1 MMQDHIQAEGNRT
14 RRTMQGWIGA
24 MVLGCLATASWAAEP
39 VKINSLLTYPEAYKM
54 KVVQVEGTVLNY
66 RMNHFIG
73 ERSKLEKCIQHFSV
87 EDGTG
92 TVNAS
97 YAAIC
102 GMGPVMLQ
110 NGDRV
115 TIDGYFLGVLDVR
128 SVTKQ

>member
-1 MMQDHIQAEGNRT
+1 MMQDHIQAEGNRM

-39 VKINSLLTYPEAYKM
+39 VKVNSLLTYPEAYKM
-54 KVVQVEGTVLNY
+54 KVIQVEGTVLNY
-66 RMNHFIG
+66 RMSHFIG
-73 ERSKLEKCIQHFSV
+73 QNSKLEKCIQQFSV

-110 NGDRV
+110 NGDHV

>member
-1 MMQDHIQAEGNRT
+1 
-14 RRTMQGWIGA
+14 
-24 MVLGCLATASWAAEP
+24 
-39 VKINSLLTYPEAYKM
+39 M
-54 KVVQVEGTVLNY
+54 KVIQVEGTVLNY
-66 RMNHFIG
+66 RMSHFIG
-73 ERSKLEKCIQHFSV
+73 QNSKLEKCIQQFSV

-110 NGDRV
+110 NGDHV

>member
-1 MMQDHIQAEGNRT
+1 MQDHIQAEGNRM

-39 VKINSLLTYPEAYKM
+39 VKVNSLLTYPEAYKM
-54 KVVQVEGTVLNY
+54 KVIQVEGTVLNY
-66 RMNHFIG
+66 RMSHFIG
-73 ERSKLEKCIQHFSV
+73 QNSKLEKCIQQFSV

-110 NGDRV
+110 NGDHV

>member
-1 MMQDHIQAEGNRT
+1 MQDHIQAEGNRM

-39 VKINSLLTYPEAYKM
+39 VKVNSLLTYPEAYKM
-54 KVVQVEGTVLNY
+54 KVIQVEGTVLNY
-66 RMNHFIG
+66 RMSHFIG
-73 ERSKLEKCIQHFSV
+73 QNSKLEKCIQQFSV